1 MFRDNRTDKTYHRSG
16 FTMTLIARTSIAAAA
31 ALFSGLAAAASIG
44 GLVNTGAGQT
54 TGSTDTNY
62 KYTATGDAAGLAGF
76 GVVSNGATDPFP
88 YWLPN
93 TASSSW
99 LIPGSDQGTNY
110 SPTGNSTFTWTLNFD
125 LTGYD
130 ASSAS
135 FSGHWAADNNGV
147 LLLNG
152 VAISSIAGERGF
164 AEWTSFSASSGFVA
178 GVNTLQFVV
187 TDTANS
193 TYNFTGVRAEFLS
206 SNVNA
211 AIAPAVPE
219 PHSYAL
225 MLAGLG
231 ALGFLAR
238 RRS

>member
-1 MFRDNRTDKTYHRSG
+1 
-16 FTMTLIARTSIAAAA
+16 MTLFARTTIAAAA
-31 ALFSGLAAAASIG
+31 TLFSGLAAAASIG

-54 TGSTDTNY
+54 TGSIDTNY
-62 KYTATGDAAGLAGF
+62 KYTATGNAAGLSGF
-76 GVVSNGATDPFP
+76 GVVSNGNADPFP
-88 YWLPN
+88 SWLPN
-93 TASSSW
+93 TTSSSW
-99 LIPGSDQGTNY
+99 LIPGADQNTNY

-152 VAISSIAGERGF
+152 VAISTISGQRGY
-164 AEWTSFSASSGFVA
+164 AEWTSFSASSGFLA
-178 GVNTLQFVV
+178 GNNTLQFIV
-187 TDTANS
+187 TDTVDAQ
-193 TYNFTGVRAEFLS
+193 YNFTGVRAEFLS

-219 PHSYAL
+219 PHTYAL

-231 ALGFLAR
+231 ALAFVAR
-238 RRS
+238 RRHG